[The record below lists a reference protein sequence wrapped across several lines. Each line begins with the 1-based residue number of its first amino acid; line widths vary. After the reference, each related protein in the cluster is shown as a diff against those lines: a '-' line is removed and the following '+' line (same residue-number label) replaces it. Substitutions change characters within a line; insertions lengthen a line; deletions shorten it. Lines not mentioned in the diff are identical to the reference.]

1 MIKNLL
7 LATALAA
14 VAACD
19 AYAAQPLSRF
29 DVAEDH
35 TRFSFA
41 AAPVHDSGM
50 PAHGNPFVTQGYIY
64 PAGTLDGNI
73 TGVLKDGSPAFPD
86 KVLGTWTCDGWFVGE
101 GGDATT
107 GVWLVSRQIMQFT
120 NGDVIITQGTEL
132 ADAGVVNTRPITGAT
147 GTYAEFDGVML
158 QTLIGFNDHMGV
170 NATFEI
176 PEAGEDH
183 AGLPPYDHMVSGD

>member
-1 MIKNLL
+1 MLKNLL
-7 LATALAA
+7 LATTLAG
-14 VAACD
+14 VGACD
-19 AYAAQPLSRF
+19 AYADEALIRF

-41 AAPVHDSGM
+41 AEPVHESGM

-64 PAGTLDGNI
+64 PAGTLTGNV
-73 TGVLKDGSPAFPD
+73 TGVLEDGSPAYPD

-107 GVWLVSRQIMQFT
+107 GVWLVSRQIMHF
-120 NGDVIITQGTEL
+120 NDGDVLITQGTEL
-132 ADAGVVNTRPITGAT
+132 ADAGIANARPITGAT
-147 GTYAEFDGVML
+147 GDYAGIEGEML
-158 QTLIGFNDHMGV
+158 QTLIGFSDHEGV

-176 PEAGEDH
+176 VAGEDH
-183 AGLPPYDHMVSGD
+183 AALHRIDAN